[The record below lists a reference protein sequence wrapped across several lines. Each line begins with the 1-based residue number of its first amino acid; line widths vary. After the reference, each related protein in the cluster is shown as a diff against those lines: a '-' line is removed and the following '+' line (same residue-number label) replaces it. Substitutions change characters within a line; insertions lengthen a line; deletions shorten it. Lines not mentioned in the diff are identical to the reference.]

1 MSIQSDKYID
11 DLINDTRNYRIKLMQ
26 ETRIQLMKM
35 LARKGKSDE
44 HIKILLETLE
54 TDRRAEQELLDQ
66 RDSKKKNLSV

>member
-11 DLINDTRNYRIKLMQ
+11 NLINDTRNYRIKLMQ

-54 TDRRAEQELLDQ
+54 TDRREEQELLDQ
-66 RDSKKKNLSV
+66 RDSKKKDLSV

>member
-54 TDRRAEQELLDQ
+54 TDRREEQELLDQ
-66 RDSKKKNLSV
+66 RDSKKKDLSV